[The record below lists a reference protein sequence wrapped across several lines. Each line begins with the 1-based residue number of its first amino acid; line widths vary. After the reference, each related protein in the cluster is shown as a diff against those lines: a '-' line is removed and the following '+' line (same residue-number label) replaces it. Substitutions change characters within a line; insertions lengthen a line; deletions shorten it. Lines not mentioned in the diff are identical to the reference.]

1 MWHVQETWVNIF
13 TEPKMGLAEI
23 NILIHGMRQEDRR
36 YGI

>member
-13 TEPKMGLAEI
+13 TEPKIGLVEI
-23 NILIHGMRQEDRR
+23 NILIHGTRKEDRR